1 MNRDKVW
8 IALMIFGIMLITTV
22 CYLTLRNNTGKQY
35 ADGEIVQVNDMEDQD
50 IRLIHIEWK

>member
-22 CYLTLRNNTGKQY
+22 CYLTLRNSTGKQY
-35 ADGEIVQVNDMEDQD
+35 ADGEIVQVNDLEDPE
-50 IRLIHIEWK
+50 I

>member
-35 ADGEIVQVNDMEDQD
+35 ADGEIVQVGNLDDQE
-50 IRLIHIEWK
+50 I